1 MKMKPN
7 LEANYVAAAVTP
19 AGLPSATREK
29 KSLAELLAR
38 SMEDDALEFNEP
50 TANDSFDDDCSSGG

>member
-1 MKMKPN
+1 MKPTIQPKN
-7 LEANYVAAAVTP
+7 ADTAA
-19 AGLPSATREK
+19 LPTREK

-50 TANDSFDDDCSSGG
+50 TANDSFDEDCSSGG